1 MQLTKTRRVSGNG
14 SNLQQPSNRRGRPLG
29 RIGLKS
35 IWAGSGIL
43 GLSIVGNLDRRWLVA
58 VVWTP
63 ETRAECESKTI
74 ARFGMI
80 LDWCSL
86 AIAFACWIAALTIV
100 AAILTN
106 KLADSGAWIAVVSFV
121 AIGALFWLAGRAAKR
136 LVEIGLKAKG
146 EIRPRKSYG
155 RIP

>member
-43 GLSIVGNLDRRWLVA
+43 GLSIVGNLWLVA

-63 ETRAECESKTI
+63 ETRAERESKTM

-86 AIAFACWIAALTIV
+86 AIAFACGIAPLTIV
-100 AAILTN
+100 ASAL
-106 KLADSGAWIAVVSFV
+106 
-121 AIGALFWLAGRAAKR
+121 IG
-136 LVEIGLKAKG
+136 I
-146 EIRPRKSYG
+146 
-155 RIP
+155 